1 MGYHR
6 DRAAIL
12 VATLAESLPEAKAYL
27 QQHGAEPL
35 KRMLLHSDDRCA
47 ALGCSSPGSET
58 QRSSTRSLSSN
69 PADWPLQVHIHR
81 AVTALGACALS
92 WLAVAPSALPAL
104 IRGALL
110 ALPAGGKSAMLP
122 LRC

>member
-47 ALGCSSPGSET
+47 ARGWVAALLAAGEAQP
-58 QRSSTRSLSSN
+58 TRSL
-69 PADWPLQVHIHR
+69 
-81 AVTALGACALS
+81 
-92 WLAVAPSALPAL
+92 
-104 IRGALL
+104 
-110 ALPAGGKSAMLP
+110 
-122 LRC
+122 